1 MQGQGSLTFNAN
13 GSYRFAPGSDFDD
26 LADGESREVVFTYTA
41 TDENGGV
48 SAPATVTITVTG
60 ANDAP
65 VAIEASVETLE
76 DTSIIQLDVLANVT
90 DIDGDALTLVSV
102 ESEAGGT
109 ITVNEGGTINYAPAE
124 NYFGSD
130 TLTYVATDPAGA
142 SVTGSISIDIIA
154 VNDAPVVV
162 GETIVTDEDTAVDNI
177 VVLTND
183 SDIEGDALSVTEAS
197 SVNGGAVTINEDGTL
212 NYSPPAN
219 FNGTDTIEYTVT
231 DAGGAASVG
240 AVLVTVNLG

>member
-1 MQGQGSLTFNAN
+1 MMHPLQ
-13 GSYRFAPGSDFDD
+13 
-26 LADGESREVVFTYTA
+26 SRL
-41 TDENGGV
+41 
-48 SAPATVTITVTG
+48 
-60 ANDAP
+60 
-65 VAIEASVETLE
+65 SVETLE

-109 ITVNEGGTINYAPAE
+109 ITLNEGGTINYAPAE

-130 TLTYVATDPAGA
+130 TLTYVATDPTGE
-142 SVTGSISIDIIA
+142 SVTGSISIDIIS

-197 SVNGGAVTINEDGTL
+197 SVNGGAVTINADGTL
-212 NYSPPAN
+212 KLC
-219 FNGTDTIEYTVT
+219 
-231 DAGGAASVG
+231 AACQ
-240 AVLVTVNLG
+240 L